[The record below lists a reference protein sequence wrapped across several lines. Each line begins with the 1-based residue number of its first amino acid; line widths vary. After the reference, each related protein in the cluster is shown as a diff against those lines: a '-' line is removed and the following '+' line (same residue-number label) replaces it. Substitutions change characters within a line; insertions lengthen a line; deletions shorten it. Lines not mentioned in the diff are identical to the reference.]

1 MTFSR
6 LAVALLCALP
16 LASQAQIRATTDDGK
31 RVQLLP
37 DGTWKYETAV
47 RPSSPAAA
55 ARRKSA
61 AATTRV
67 AVPFGDALFWMDGA
81 RWKEQSR
88 EGGRVVFIGDDAKSF
103 GMIVSEGLGGVPT
116 SSMKNVALTNAKKL
130 DPNAR
135 VVFEERRVI
144 NGRELLY
151 LEMDVTGQGI
161 PFRFTGYYHGGTKSN
176 LQVIGYTVRGE
187 IEATRKGLEEFING
201 IEIREPSAPEPEK
214 IVEADPGQLSYG
226 NFTLKF
232 DPEVW
237 KADAPTAAGTWQ
249 LASRSGE
256 AYAKLI
262 AEKYEIPIDS
272 LQQIALDKMKE
283 QDPKMRLVSQREIT
297 VSGVRVRELQID
309 TAPGGIPVTFLG
321 YYYGGKGGAVQ
332 LLTWSAPAEFA
343 TQRALLQSLL
353 DGLVIN
359 VPN

>member
-6 LAVALLCALP
+6 LAVVVLCAFP
-16 LASQAQIRATTDDGK
+16 LASEAQIRATTDDGK
-31 RVQLLP
+31 RVQLLQ

-47 RPSSPAAA
+47 RPSSPAVAT
-55 ARRKSA
+55 RRRSA

-67 AVPFGDALFWMDGA
+67 AVPFGDAVFWIDSTQ
-81 RWKEQSR
+81 WKEQSR
-88 EGGRVVFIGDDAKSF
+88 EGGRVVFAGYDEKSF
-103 GMIVSEGLGGVPT
+103 GLIVSEGLGGVPT

-130 DPNAR
+130 DPDAR
-135 VVFEERRVI
+135 VVVEERRVI
-144 NGRELLY
+144 NGRDLLY

-187 IEATRKGLEEFING
+187 FEATRKGLEEFING
-201 IEIREPSAPEPEK
+201 MEIREPSAPELEK
-214 IVEADPGQLSYG
+214 TVEADPGQVSYG
-226 NFTLKF
+226 NFTLNF
-232 DPEVW
+232 NPDIW
-237 KADAPTAAGTWQ
+237 KADPPSTAGTWQ

-262 AEKYEIPIDS
+262 AEKYEIPLDS
-272 LQQIALDKMKE
+272 LVQIALEKMKE
-283 QDPKMRLVSQREIT
+283 QDPRMRLVSQSERT
-297 VSGVRVRELQID
+297 VSGLRVREMQID
-309 TAPGGIPVTFLG
+309 TAPSGIPVTFLG
-321 YYYGGKGGAVQ
+321 YYYGGKAGAVQ

-359 VPN
+359 QPK

>member
-1 MTFSR
+1 MNLFP
-6 LAVALLCALP
+6 LAVVALCVLP
-16 LASQAQIRATTDDGK
+16 LVSEAQIRATTDDGK

-47 RPSSPAAA
+47 RPSPPAAA
-55 ARRKSA
+55 TRRKSA

-88 EGGRVVFIGDDAKSF
+88 EGGRVVFLGDDEKSF

-130 DPNAR
+130 DPDAR

-187 IEATRKGLEEFING
+187 FEATRKGLEEFING
-201 IEIREPSAPEPEK
+201 IEIREPSAPEPAK
-214 IVEADPGQLSYG
+214 TVEADPGLLTYG
-226 NFTLKF
+226 NFLLKF

-237 KADAPTAAGTWQ
+237 KADPPSSAGTWQ
-249 LASRSGE
+249 LASRTGE

-272 LQQIALDKMKE
+272 LQQIALEKMKE
-283 QDPKMRLVSQREIT
+283 QDPKMRLVSKREVT

-343 TQRALLQSLL
+343 SQRAVLQSLL